1 MRSKRRENTDFYMK
15 LPRNKREFALFLGV
29 ISIVSVHIIAP
40 LITCFEM
47 GFHLSVL
54 RNTLAMIP
62 FLWLAVV
69 ALVLFTYKPAE
80 WLTHRIVNC
89 GDSFRS
95 VVTINILCT
104 VFILSILLTVIGTW
118 IGSRQISLEPVTSF
132 FYKWPRNFSISL
144 GIELL
149 IALPIARF
157 AMLKLH
163 QAIDAKSKA

>member
-1 MRSKRRENTDFYMK
+1 MDFYMK
-15 LPRNKREFALFLGV
+15 LPRDKREFALFLGI

-47 GFHLSVL
+47 GFHLSVWRDSL
-54 RNTLAMIP
+54 TRIP
-62 FLWLAVV
+62 FVWLAVI

-80 WLTHRIVNC
+80 WLTHRIVNR

-104 VFILSILLTVIGTW
+104 VFILSIFLTVVGTW
-118 IGSRQISLEPVTSF
+118 IGSRQISLEPITVF

-144 GIELL
+144 GVELL
-149 IALPIARF
+149 IAQPIARF
-157 AMLKLH
+157 VMLKFH
-163 QAIDAKSKA
+163 QHNDAKAQA